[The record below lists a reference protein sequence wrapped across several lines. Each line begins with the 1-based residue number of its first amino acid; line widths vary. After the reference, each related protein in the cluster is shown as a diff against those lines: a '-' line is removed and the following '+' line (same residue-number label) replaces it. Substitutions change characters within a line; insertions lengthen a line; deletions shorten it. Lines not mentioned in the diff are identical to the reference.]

1 MKINKNKIIATVLII
16 LSIFIIYKLLQMNY
30 FTNKK
35 EGFTA
40 GFRNFYRPHLR
51 NVRLFGSEYYNR
63 IKNNWRIFFRKFG
76 LI

>member
-1 MKINKNKIIATVLII
+1 MKTKKIITTFLII
-16 LSIFIIYKLLQMNY
+16 LSIFIIYKFLQVNY

-35 EGFTA
+35 EGFTS
-40 GFRNFYRPHLR
+40 GFRNFYRSHLR

-63 IKNNWRIFFRKFG
+63 IKNSWRIFFRKFG